1 MRKQSGVALIVALMI
16 TVIIGLIAISLAGLA
31 FRSQKAANL
40 SYESVVSDLQAISG
54 VNRVISFLNQV
65 AEDENKATYL
75 SPAPR
80 MDQPVSTT
88 GWNIK
93 GKTVDANV
101 MDDLKISLFNGVDK
115 PMDEFNGTVKYLDYS
130 TGEFW
135 YRTNEGWDTTTTD
148 ALCVNCVSIDDG
160 KTIVRIEKRGFAST
174 NAGGSAAKIGYQ
186 FYRITSRGSDVGGAQ
201 NGAPQAGSSQSIVQT
216 NFGILGVQ

>member
-16 TVIIGLIAISLAGLA
+16 TVIIGLIAVSLAGLA

-40 SYESVVSDLQAISG
+40 SYENVVSDLQAISG

-65 AEDENKATYL
+65 AEDENKTTYL
-75 SPAPR
+75 KEASR
-80 MDQPVSTT
+80 MDQSASTT
-88 GWNIK
+88 GWIIK

-101 MDDLKISLFNGVDK
+101 MDTLKATLFNGVDK

-135 YRTNEGWDTTTTD
+135 YRTNEGWST
-148 ALCVNCVSIDDG
+148 AKGGLCANCVSIDNG
-160 KTIVRIEKRGFAST
+160 RTIVRIEKRDFAPAS
-174 NAGGSAAKIGYQ
+174 AGGSAAKIGYQ

>member
-16 TVIIGLIAISLAGLA
+16 TVIIGLIAVSLAGLA

-65 AEDENKATYL
+65 ADDENKTTYL
-75 SPAPR
+75 KEASR
-80 MDQPVSTT
+80 MDQAVSTT

-101 MDDLKISLFNGVDK
+101 MNVLKTTLFNGIDR
-115 PMDEFNGTVKYLDYS
+115 PMDEYSSTYLDYAN
-130 TGEFW
+130 GDFW
-135 YRTNEGWDTTTTD
+135 YRTNDGWNTEDG
-148 ALCVNCVSIDDG
+148 LCVNCVSIDNG
-160 KTIVRIEKRGFAST
+160 RPIVRIEKRGFAST

-201 NGAPQAGSSQSIVQT
+201 DGAPQAGSSQSIVQT

>member
-135 YRTNEGWDTTTTD
+135 YRTNEGWST
-148 ALCVNCVSIDDG
+148 AKGGLCANCVSIENG
-160 KTIVRIEKRGFAST
+160 KTIVRIEKRDFAPTS
-174 NAGGSAAKIGYQ
+174 AGGSAAKIGYQ

>member
-16 TVIIGLIAISLAGLA
+16 TVIIGLIAVSLAGLA

-65 AEDENKATYL
+65 ADDENKSVYL
-75 SPAPR
+75 KEASSVH
-80 MDQPVSTT
+80 QPVSTT

-101 MDDLKISLFNGVDK
+101 MNVLKTTLFNGVDR
-115 PMDEFNGTVKYLDYS
+115 PMDEYSSTYLDYAN
-130 TGEFW
+130 GDFW
-135 YRTNEGWDTTTTD
+135 YRDNNGWNTEDG
-148 ALCVNCVSIDDG
+148 LCVNCVSIDNG
-160 KTIVRIEKRGFAST
+160 RTIVRIEKRGFAST

-186 FYRITSRGSDVGGAQ
+186 FYRITSRGSDAEGAQ
-201 NGAPQAGSSQSIVQT
+201 SGTPQAGSSQSIVQT

>member
-16 TVIIGLIAISLAGLA
+16 TVIIGLIAVSLAGLA

-65 AEDENKATYL
+65 ADDENKTTYL
-75 SPAPR
+75 KEATSVKQA
-80 MDQPVSTT
+80 VSTT

-93 GKTVDANV
+93 GKAVDAGVMNV
-101 MDDLKISLFNGVDK
+101 LKTTLFNGIDR
-115 PMDEFNGTVKYLDYS
+115 PMDEFNGGAYLDYDN
-130 TGEFW
+130 GIFW
-135 YRTNEGWDTTTTD
+135 YRTNNGWNTEDGG
-148 ALCVNCVSIDDG
+148 LCVNCVSIDNG
-160 KTIVRIEKRGFAST
+160 KTIVRIEKRDFAPTS
-174 NAGGSAAKIGYQ
+174 AGGSATKIGYQ
-186 FYRITSRGSDVGGAQ
+186 FYRITSRGSDVGVDQDG
-201 NGAPQAGSSQSIVQT
+201 NPQAGSSQSIVQT

>member
-16 TVIIGLIAISLAGLA
+16 TVIIGLIAVSLAGLA

-65 AEDENKATYL
+65 ADDENKSVYL
-75 SPAPR
+75 KEASSVH
-80 MDQPVSTT
+80 QPVSTT

-101 MDDLKISLFNGVDK
+101 MNVLKTTLFNGVDR
-115 PMDEFNGTVKYLDYS
+115 PMDEYSSTYLDYAN
-130 TGEFW
+130 GDFW
-135 YRTNEGWDTTTTD
+135 YRTNDGWNTEDG
-148 ALCVNCVSIDDG
+148 LCVNCVSIDNG
-160 KTIVRIEKRGFAST
+160 RTIVRIEKRGFAST

-186 FYRITSRGSDVGGAQ
+186 FYRITSRGSDAEGAQ
-201 NGAPQAGSSQSIVQT
+201 TGTPQAGSSQSIVQT